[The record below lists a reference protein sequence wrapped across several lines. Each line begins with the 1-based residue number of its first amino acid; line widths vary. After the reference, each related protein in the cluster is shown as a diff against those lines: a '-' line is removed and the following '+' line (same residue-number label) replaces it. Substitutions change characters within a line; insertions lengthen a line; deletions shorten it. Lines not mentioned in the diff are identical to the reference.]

1 MPTIEL
7 TDEQA
12 EELKDLLA
20 SAVAQYPPHDADE
33 DDERAWLADM
43 VDADK
48 IQARH
53 RASVLSDILHLLEIA

>member
-12 EELKDLLA
+12 EELRDVLA
-20 SAVAQYPPHDADE
+20 VEVDKYPPHDADE
-33 DDERAWLADM
+33 DDEQAWLADM

-48 IQARH
+48 LQARH
-53 RASVLSDILHLLEIA
+53 RASVLSDILELLEIA

>member
-12 EELKDLLA
+12 EELRDLLT
-20 SAVAQYPPHDADE
+20 VEVCKYPPHGADE
-33 DDERAWLADM
+33 DDERGWLADM

-48 IQARH
+48 LQARH
-53 RASVLSDILHLLEIA
+53 RCSVLSDILQLLEIA